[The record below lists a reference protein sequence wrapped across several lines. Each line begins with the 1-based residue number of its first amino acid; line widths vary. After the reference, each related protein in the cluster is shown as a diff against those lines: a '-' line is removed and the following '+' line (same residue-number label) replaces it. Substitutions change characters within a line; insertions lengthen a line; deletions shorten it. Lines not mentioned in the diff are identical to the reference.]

1 MQHGGALDFSLNGM
15 MLSSLDEQQR
25 PRLLLPL
32 LLPLLLL
39 VAIASARLQL
49 SHPALLSF
57 RQHLL
62 FGL

>member
-1 MQHGGALDFSLNGM
+1 MQHGGALDFSFTGM
-15 MLSSLDEQQR
+15 MLSSLDAQQR
-25 PRLLLPL
+25 QLLLLLL

-39 VAIASARLQL
+39 VAIASVRLQL

-62 FGL
+62 FSL